1 MTRTLTE
8 LRFGS
13 IWRSRKLSW
22 CAPATQSR
30 QGMLE
35 HRLNTIKRSSDAQNE
50 NWANSIRD
58 AAMTYWHETCTGK
71 MGRDDVSVVDGR
83 LKVYGV
89 ENLRIANGSILPRV
103 TSGNTMAPCVITTS
117 ASMRRRRRRNSYEQH
132 RGSWTPGEQGAR
144 RP

>member
-1 MTRTLTE
+1 
-8 LRFGS
+8 
-13 IWRSRKLSW
+13 
-22 CAPATQSR
+22 
-30 QGMLE
+30 MLE

-89 ENLRIANGSILPRV
+89 ENLRIANGSTCPALLP
-103 TSGNTMAPCVITTS
+103 
-117 ASMRRRRRRNSYEQH
+117 E
-132 RGSWTPGEQGAR
+132 TPWRLA
-144 RP
+144 